1 MFTLSHREKT
11 LLKRHH
17 LVLLL
22 IRYLYKIGENQT
34 LRGCNCLEFLI
45 SNLQQFIQSTLVPNC
60 RRGSNMHQ
68 EENYQDFLN
77 KGELLLGPQSG
88 IKECWKVLMI
98 PTFHLVINFSN
109 PIFPHINNKSRH
121 RHKENFSHF
130 GRILSVKRKTKK
142 NSLRLL
148 VNIRQKKGL
157 ILASSVFT
165 YYGWI

>member
-45 SNLQQFIQSTLVPNC
+45 SNLQQFIQSNLAPNC
-60 RRGSNMHQ
+60 RRGSNMNQ

-77 KGELLLGPQSG
+77 KGELLLGLQSG
-88 IKECWKVLMI
+88 IKEC
-98 PTFHLVINFSN
+98 
-109 PIFPHINNKSRH
+109 
-121 RHKENFSHF
+121 
-130 GRILSVKRKTKK
+130 
-142 NSLRLL
+142 
-148 VNIRQKKGL
+148 
-157 ILASSVFT
+157 
-165 YYGWI
+165 

>member
-17 LVLLL
+17 LMLLL

-45 SNLQQFIQSTLVPNC
+45 SNLQQFIQSNLVPNC
-60 RRGSNMHQ
+60 RRGSNMNQ

-88 IKECWKVLMI
+88 IKEC
-98 PTFHLVINFSN
+98 
-109 PIFPHINNKSRH
+109 
-121 RHKENFSHF
+121 
-130 GRILSVKRKTKK
+130 
-142 NSLRLL
+142 
-148 VNIRQKKGL
+148 
-157 ILASSVFT
+157 
-165 YYGWI
+165 